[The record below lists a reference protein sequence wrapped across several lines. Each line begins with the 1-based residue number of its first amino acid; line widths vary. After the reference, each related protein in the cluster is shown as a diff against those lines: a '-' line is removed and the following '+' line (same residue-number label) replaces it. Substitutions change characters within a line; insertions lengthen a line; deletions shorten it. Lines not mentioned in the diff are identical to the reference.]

1 MVESMTLK
9 LTTLCDNLSGHLNFS
24 AAWGLS
30 VLVECG
36 KEVVLWDAGPSGVAA
51 ANALQNGISPARI
64 TCAAVSHG
72 HVDHTGGL
80 VDFLRLIGKEI
91 DVYLHPD
98 AWGLKYIQRQ
108 ETGGRMSFIGIP
120 HRKEALEGLGAVF
133 LEKRKP
139 IWISDEILITGEV
152 PMASDF
158 ETIDGNM
165 FVKNGDAYTHD
176 ALADD
181 QALAVKTEK
190 GLVVVLGCAHR
201 GVVNTLCHLQ
211 EITGVEKIH
220 AVIGGTHLMRAGS
233 RRIEQTMAA
242 LDKFGIEQIGVSH
255 CTGMP
260 AAMAFAAHFG
270 ERFFFNFAGKVL
282 EY

>member
-1 MVESMTLK
+1 MNLK

-36 KEVVLWDAGPSGVAA
+36 KEVVLWDTGPSEAA
-51 ANALQNGISPARI
+51 ATNALRNGIDPGRI
-64 TCAAVSHG
+64 TCVAISHG

-98 AWGLKYIQRQ
+98 AWGRKYIQRPDA
-108 ETGGRMSFIGIP
+108 GSRMSFIGIP
-120 HRKEALEGLGAVF
+120 YRREALEGLGAVF

-139 IWISDEILITGEV
+139 IWLSDEILITGEV
-152 PMASDF
+152 PMANDF
-158 ETIDGNM
+158 ESIDSNM
-165 FVKNGDAYTHD
+165 FVKKGDAYAPD
-176 ALADD
+176 DLADD
-181 QALAVKTEK
+181 QALAVKTAQ

-201 GVVNTLCHLQ
+201 GVINTLSHLRQ
-211 EITGVEKIH
+211 ITGVEKVR
-220 AVIGGTHLMRAGS
+220 AVIGGTHLMQADP
-233 RRIEQTMAA
+233 RRIEQTLAA
-242 LDKFGIEQIGVSH
+242 LEEFGVEQIGVSH

-260 AAMAFAAHFG
+260 AAMALAARFG
-270 ERFFFNFAGKVL
+270 DRFFFNFAGKVI

>member
-1 MVESMTLK
+1 MALK

-30 VLVECG
+30 VLVESG
-36 KEVVLWDAGPSGVAA
+36 KEVVLWDTGPSDVAA
-51 ANALQNGISPARI
+51 ANALRNGMDLGRI

-80 VDFLRLIGKEI
+80 PDFLRLIGKEI

-98 AWGLKYIQRQ
+98 AWGAKYVQRPDKGSHM
-108 ETGGRMSFIGIP
+108 TFIGIP
-120 HRKEALEGLGAVF
+120 YRKEALEGLGAVF

-139 IWISDEILITGEV
+139 IWISDEVLITGEV
-152 PMASDF
+152 PMANDF
-158 ETIDGNM
+158 ESIDGNM
-165 FVKNGDAYTHD
+165 FVKSGDAFTHD

-181 QALAVKTEK
+181 QALAVKTDK

-201 GVVNTLCHLQ
+201 GVINTLSYLR

-220 AVIGGTHLMRAGS
+220 AVVGGTHLMQADQ
-233 RRIEQTMAA
+233 RRIEQTLAA
-242 LDKFGIEQIGVSH
+242 LDEFGVDQIGVSH

-260 AAMAFAAHFG
+260 AAMALAAHFG
-270 ERFFFNFAGKVL
+270 DRFFFNFAGKVI
-282 EY
+282 EF